1 MRVKNIVF
9 TGFMAAVM
17 SGACA
22 SANAATDTT
31 KILATQSYVD
41 REVGN
46 TNARVE
52 FKENKVVGENYTSG
66 SEVQYTSVSAAEAI
80 ASKAVK
86 GVSDTVADYSEF
98 TDKVNTLTGDA
109 SVQGSVQQQVSVVQ
123 NNLAEHIEEAD
134 ALYATKD
141 ALQENVDN
149 LSDSISANAD
159 AASKAQDAADAAQDA
174 ADAAQADATQ
184 ALLDAASKAAAAQAA
199 AEAYANSL
207 ASNYDAAG
215 AAAAAQAAAE
225 KAAQVYADS
234 LASNYDKVGSAAAAQ
249 AAAEA
254 AAIAY
259 ANSLASDYDAAGA
272 AAAAEAA
279 AKAYADKLAETTLA
293 LANKYTDSEIDK
305 LAESLGGTSAD
316 LQDLSAKVET
326 NTQNIQSNADKIT
339 AIETSEYATS
349 GVTKGLLD
357 SYRNSIADLQATDVE
372 MSGAITTTLQSAKD
386 YTDALANGAVATN
399 TADIAVL
406 NQDVE
411 ALKSDSENYLRDTM
425 TTNGSYLVTKTG
437 TDVTYSEIYIVN
449 ANGTQDLLSGKDL
462 TKL

>member
-22 SANAATDTT
+22 SANAETDKT
-31 KILATQSYVD
+31 KVLVTQSYVD

-86 GVSDTVADYSEF
+86 GVSDTVANYSEF

-123 NNLAEHIEEAD
+123 NELDEHIVEA
-134 ALYATKD
+134 AGLYATKA
-141 ALQENVDN
+141 ALKDNVDN
-149 LSDSISANAD
+149 LSASISANAD
-159 AASKAQDAADAAQDA
+159 AASKAQDAADAAQ
-174 ADAAQADATQ
+174 ADANQ
-184 ALLDAASKAAAAQAA
+184 ALADAASKAAAAQAA
-199 AEAYANSL
+199 AEAYADSL
-207 ASNYDAAG
+207 ASNYDEFG

-225 KAAQVYADS
+225 KAAKVYADS

-254 AAIAY
+254 AAKEY
-259 ANSLASDYDAAGA
+259 ANSLASNYDAAGT

-279 AKAYADKLAETTLA
+279 AKAYADSLAESTLA

-305 LAESLGGTSAD
+305 LAESLGGTSAG

-357 SYRNSIADLQATDVE
+357 SYSTSIAELQATDVE
-372 MSGAITTTLQSAKD
+372 MSGAITTALKSAKD
-386 YTDALANGAVATN
+386 YTDALAEDAVATN

-411 ALKSDSENYLRDTM
+411 ALKSDSKNYLRDTM

-462 TKL
+462 TM